1 MYILGVDDNVQ
12 SLLLLEKMLDN
23 IDHGGE
29 HLFFTDPMQALESLD
44 KPVEIVFS
52 ETKLPGLDGIQLA
65 EKILERYPLCN
76 IIFLTDSR
84 EYMALAF
91 EIHASGYIM
100 KPFTEKQLMDAI
112 LHRRYRLPELNDR
125 PVKVQCFGNFEVF
138 VNGETVRFRRQKSKE
153 LFAYLI
159 DRRGALC
166 RNNEIISVIFEDDS
180 DESSHVSYLKNIRSD
195 LVSVLERHNKSDC
208 LVRSRGEIGIKT
220 GSLKCDYF
228 EWLDNPEDATIR
240 AKFKGEYMSQYS
252 WAEYTLGNLLKETG
266 YV

>member
-29 HLFFTDPMQALESLD
+29 HLFFSDPMQALESLD

-52 ETKLPGLDGIQLA
+52 ETKMPGLDGIQLA
-65 EKILERYPLCN
+65 RKILERYPLCN

-84 EYMALAF
+84 EYMSPAF

-138 VNGETVRFRRQKSKE
+138 VNGEAVRFRRQKSKE

-166 RNNEIISVIFEDDS
+166 NMDMIIGNIEPEVGGEKSIKAKMRVYAGDLIMNLMDLGIENVII
-180 DESSHVSYLKNIRSD
+180 K
-195 LVSVLERHNKSDC
+195 
-208 LVRSRGEIGIKT
+208 SRGLIGVNT
-220 GSLKCDYF
+220 SMVDCDYYRY
-228 EWLDNPEDATIR
+228 LDGDPYYISKYT
-240 AKFKGEYMSQYS
+240 GEYMTQYEFA
-252 WAEYTLGNLLKETG
+252 AETCAFLEMKYMNGKA
-266 YV
+266 